1 MFSVSFRIFAGGTC
15 GAGFLKDV
23 TRRQVGSELFSFFL
37 LSCVEVLKYHPILS
51 LLQLL
56 EKDSPE
62 LFDLLEDFDFNMSE
76 TVELLQFQ
84 SRVAKDSPTFTDEA
98 SSSI

>member
-1 MFSVSFRIFAGGTC
+1 MAQDFSKMSREDKLAVSC
-15 GAGFLKDV
+15 SLCSCCLLV
-23 TRRQVGSELFSFFL
+23 YFFKPP
-37 LSCVEVLKYHPILS
+37 VLKYHQGTVLS

-62 LFDLLEDFDFNMSE
+62 LFDLLEDFDVNMSE

>member
-1 MFSVSFRIFAGGTC
+1 MAQDFSKMSREDKLAVSCSLCCCCLVYFKGH
-15 GAGFLKDV
+15 
-23 TRRQVGSELFSFFL
+23 QNQ
-37 LSCVEVLKYHPILS
+37 VLKYHQGTVLS

-76 TVELLQFQ
+76 TVELLGFQ